1 MSDDKRVYNDEE
13 FALILGKAAELA
25 SRAKPATP
33 SSAGLTLIEM
43 KVAAAQVGF
52 DPALVERAARLLADT
67 ATASPLERLVG
78 GPLRHDYEVRFPIKL
93 DEDSAARLLSALRIS
108 AGEFGGANNGFSS
121 SMGMTWRDG
130 GEIEALSVTARTEE
144 EGTTV
149 SVVLDRRGTFLA
161 VAFVSGMAMLFA
173 VIFFVLALSPE
184 APELGRGE
192 YIVGVGGAFALV
204 RGYWVSSTRKVRERI
219 SVVMDHI
226 GQIVAPAANSAS
238 GLRTVGDGA
247 APPEPDVSVIGT
259 RS

>member
-25 SRAKPATP
+25 SRAKLATP

-108 AGEFGGANNGFSS
+108 AGEFGGANNGLSN

-130 GEIEALSVTARTEE
+130 GEIEALSVTARPEE
-144 EGTTV
+144 EGTSV
-149 SVVLDRRGTFLA
+149 SVVLDRRGTFVA

-173 VIFFVLALSPE
+173 VSFSAFALEPE
-184 APELGRGE
+184 A
-192 YIVGVGGAFALV
+192 YIVGIGGAFALA
-204 RGYWVSSTRKVRERI
+204 RSYWALSTRKVRQRI
-219 SVVMDHI
+219 GVVMDEI
-226 GQIVAPAANSAS
+226 GQILSPPETPAS
-238 GLRTVGDGA
+238 GRRTVGDGA
-247 APPEPDVSVIGT
+247 AAPEPGERSGDAEQT
-259 RS
+259 RR